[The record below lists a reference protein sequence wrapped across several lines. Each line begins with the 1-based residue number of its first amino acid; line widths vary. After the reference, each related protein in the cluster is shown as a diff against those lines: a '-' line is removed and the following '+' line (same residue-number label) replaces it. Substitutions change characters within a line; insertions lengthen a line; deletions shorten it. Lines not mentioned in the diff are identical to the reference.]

1 VRLTGIA
8 LAMVVLFLCAADPAR
23 AADLPPNLRSM
34 LEKSAS
40 LHLTRFPIGFWNYTS
55 LKEDGARMDEAE
67 VEEWADAGF
76 TVTMSPRFDPT
87 DAKQMAH
94 LRRML
99 KWAEQRGMKLILCD
113 PRTYGPRASADGKEV
128 PVPKDQAEKIAAA
141 VKDFR
146 TEPAVFGF
154 EVGDEPDVPA
164 MNAFLGSYR
173 LTKEAA
179 PQWHPFANFL
189 PYYGPGLEKSTT
201 YPTWAD
207 YLNFA
212 GTYFAPAKLDF
223 LCYDCYTQMLSD
235 PLGVDIY
242 FGNLRLYREMAWQAG
257 MPFWTT
263 LLAVGHFDYRCP
275 SYDDLRWQF
284 NTALASGANG
294 LMWFHYYLR
303 GGESNYRSAPVDEN
317 WDRTQTYYDLRR
329 IQKAFH
335 RRYGDLFQHLA
346 PTRVTFYPVARGAGQ
361 VFTPDELVS
370 EITVDAPVFVDPE
383 GKRHELRDP
392 NHPLLLGEFV
402 DLQGGRYVM
411 LVNNSTEK
419 SVRVALKFPGSDVK
433 LFSWADGHEQEGLAY
448 SADVN
453 SSRKMERTEKGLRV
467 WHWLAPGQEAVYRV
481 DSELARNAKI
491 TVP

>member
-1 VRLTGIA
+1 MRSTGIA
-8 LAMVVLFLCAADPAR
+8 LAMAVRLLCAMTATQ

-40 LHLTRFPIGFWNYTS
+40 LQLTRFPIGFWNYTS
-55 LKEDGARMDEAE
+55 LKQDGARLDEAE

-76 TVTMSPRFDPT
+76 TVTMSPSFDPA
-87 DAKQMAH
+87 DAEQVAQI
-94 LRRML
+94 RRML
-99 KWAEQRGMKLILCD
+99 KWADQRGMKLVLCD

-128 PVPKDQAEKIAAA
+128 SIPKDRAEKLAAA
-141 VKDFR
+141 IEDFR
-146 TEPAVFGF
+146 NEPAVFGF
-154 EVGDEPDVPA
+154 EVGDEPDLPA

-173 LTKEAA
+173 LAKEAA

-189 PYYGPGLEKSTT
+189 PYYSPGLETATT

-207 YLNFA
+207 CLNFA
-212 GTYFAPAKLDF
+212 AANFAPAKLDF
-223 LCYDCYTQMLSD
+223 LCYDCYTQMLPD

-242 FGNLRLYREMAWQAG
+242 FGNLRLYREMAWRTG
-257 MPFWTT
+257 IPFWTT
-263 LLAVGHFDYRCP
+263 LLSVGHFDYRCP

-294 LMWFHYYLR
+294 VMWFLYYLR
-303 GGESNYRSAPVDEN
+303 EGESNYRGAPVDEN

-370 EITVDAPVFVDPE
+370 EITVDAPTFVDLA

-402 DLQGGRYVM
+402 DAKGGRYAM

-419 SVRVALKFPGSDVK
+419 SVRVALTFPGSDVK
-433 LFSWADGHEQEGLAY
+433 LFSWADGREREGLAY

-453 SSRKMERTEKGLRV
+453 SSRKMERTEQGLRV

-481 DSELARNAKI
+481 DSEQARHAKI